1 MQNAAI
7 VRNKLKIRATIANAI
22 ATLRVQKEFG
32 SFSNY
37 LWAFMPDNRP
47 ILNNFNAMSDL
58 PSKTDLSTKISKDLK
73 KRGFRFVGP
82 TTIYAFMQACGMV
95 NDHTTDCFLYH
106 GASKTDGSKRSRTK
120 E

>member
-1 MQNAAI
+1 MGVNRSTILNKRAGYAKAFDDWEIEKIAKYDEDKFDELMQNAAI

-37 LWAFMPDNRP
+37 LWAFIPDNRP

-58 PSKTDLSTKISKDLK
+58 PSKTDLSSERL
-73 KRGFRFVGP
+73 
-82 TTIYAFMQACGMV
+82 
-95 NDHTTDCFLYH
+95 CFFAH
-106 GASKTDGSKRSRTK
+106 
-120 E
+120 